1 MLPHVRHATP
11 RGMSACE
18 PSSASLAERFR
29 IELERAIAHVVAS
42 ESARSLA
49 PKPRSRR
56 CFVCGRANF
65 HELDFRACPRTAV
78 LVRRSLAKFNEH
90 GRLVCFDGSALPM
103 TRHPGGVAGHLISRS
118 NYPLRVSPRES
129 EPAPIPAPAPTPH
142 DIPLPTCPS
151 PIERVRGTDFPAT
164 DPGVSRFNFPVPTFH
179 SSFPHH
185 DLHILPPRS
194 AFMPPPAPLTLND
207 FLTPEGK
214 ILHCAEVFFKVVL
227 LDSLTDVSFRH
238 LLLNLVA
245 IVGNLHAQHPFT
257 LRDALWPVFLSI
269 LRSPA
274 R

>member
-1 MLPHVRHATP
+1 MHPHVRYATP

-18 PSSASLAERFR
+18 PSSPSLAERFR
-29 IELERAIAHVVAS
+29 IELEHAIARVVAS
-42 ESARSLA
+42 ESTRSLA

-56 CFVCGRANF
+56 CFVCGRTNF

-78 LVRRSLAKFNEH
+78 LLRRSLAKFDEH

-103 TRHPGGVAGHLISRS
+103 TRHPGGVAAHLISRS
-118 NYPLRVSPRES
+118 NHPLRVFPHAP
-129 EPAPIPAPAPTPH
+129 EPAPIPAPAPSSR
-142 DIPLPTCPS
+142 DIPLPTRPS
-151 PIERVRGTDFPAT
+151 PINRVRCTDSTAP
-164 DPGVSRFNFPVPTFH
+164 DPSVARFNFPVPTFH

-185 DLHILPPRS
+185 DLHIPPLRS

-257 LRDALWPVFLSI
+257 LRDTLWPVFLSI